1 MVGILRGMGLAMA
14 KLVMH
19 IARVYSHQPAP
30 PLGGGIILVDPSY
43 IYCRAP
49 YIYCRPR
56 RSGNAFNNPPQ
67 RQCPKS
73 V

>member
-19 IARVYSHQPAP
+19 IARVYSHQPPP

-49 YIYCRPR
+49 YIY
-56 RSGNAFNNPPQ
+56 
-67 RQCPKS
+67 
-73 V
+73 

>member
-30 PLGGGIILVDPSY
+30 PPPGGGIILGDPAY
-43 IYCRAP
+43 I
-49 YIYCRPR
+49 
-56 RSGNAFNNPPQ
+56 
-67 RQCPKS
+67 
-73 V
+73 